1 MVGTIG
7 ENLTIRRAAYYHIGS
22 PGLVAGYIHGEG
34 KFGVLAAFSTSAETR
49 DERLAELARDICLH
63 ICASAPVVVRD
74 SELGEDA
81 IERER
86 RVFTEQAIESGKPR
100 EIAEK
105 MVVGRLAKW
114 KKEVC
119 LVDQPFVKNPD
130 LTIAAEIARV
140 SKEIGVEIQI
150 QAFTRFARGEGIE
163 KEKTDFAAEV
173 AAALQ

>member
-1 MVGTIG
+1 
-7 ENLTIRRAAYYHIGS
+7 
-22 PGLVAGYIHGEG
+22 
-34 KFGVLAAFSTSAETR
+34 
-49 DERLAELARDICLH
+49 
-63 ICASAPVVVRD
+63 VRD

-105 MVVGRLAKW
+105 MVVGRLATW